1 MNQALVITGAANGIG
16 ARTAILARRPV
27 AILHRT
33 RADEAGEVAAQIE
46 RAGGRA
52 IAIAAD
58 IGVEA
63 DVVRAFETIDRTFG
77 GVSGLVNNAVDP
89 GPRRRLADLA
99 TEDLE
104 RVFRTNV
111 LGAFFCTR
119 EAAKRMSTN
128 NGGAGGAVVS
138 MSSLLAVKTGA
149 PGAWV
154 HFASSKAALETMSYG
169 LAKELAPE
177 GIRVNV
183 VRCGVIATERRLGQD
198 KDFRDQALAQV
209 AMGRMGDPDE
219 VAKAVLWLLSDD
231 AAYVTGATVD
241 VAGGL

>member
-1 MNQALVITGAANGIG
+1 MNEALVVTGGARGIG
-16 ARTAILARRPV
+16 ARIAILARRPV
-27 AILHRT
+27 ALFYRT
-33 RADEAGEVAAQIE
+33 RANEAARVVSEIE
-46 RAGGRA
+46 SNGGRA
-52 IAIAAD
+52 VAIAAD

-63 DVVRAFETIDRTFG
+63 DVMRAFETIDRVFG
-77 GVSGLVNNAVDP
+77 GVGGLVNNAVDP

-119 EAAKRMSTN
+119 EAAKRMSTK

-138 MSSLLAVKTGA
+138 MSSFLATKTGA

-154 HFASSKAALETMSYG
+154 HFAASKAALETMSYG
-169 LAKELAPE
+169 LGKELAPE

-183 VRCGVIATERRLGQD
+183 VRCGVIATETRLGQD
-198 KDFRDQALAQV
+198 KDYRDQAIAQV
-209 AMGRMGDPDE
+209 AMGRMGEPVE
-219 VAKAVLWLLSDD
+219 VAKAVLWLLSPE
-231 AAYVTGATVD
+231 AAYVNGATLD
-241 VAGGL
+241 VAGGI